1 MEKDLLNKNVEV
13 LVAFARGRNAGSIAP
28 VLFLGTFLD
37 YDENYYK
44 INTTNSKICFENPGI
59 VLKGSKNKGNDVG
72 ILYLRKEFV
81 IYIREV

>member
-13 LVAFARGRNAGSIAP
+13 LVAFARGSNAGSTVP

-44 INTTNSKICFENPGI
+44 INETNSKICFANPGI
-59 VLKGSKNKGNDVG
+59 VLKKSKNKSNDVG

-81 IYIREV
+81 IYIREA